1 MLMATEKKIQP
12 CAVCG
17 QDAIPDD
24 IFGGLRHVLNAFDW
38 EHKAKANL
46 ANPDPKPILDVTTDE
61 DDELG
66 CSECGVEPG
75 KQHWSWCQGPENSAN
90 D

>member
-1 MLMATEKKIQP
+1 MTLMSAEKKTQP
-12 CAVCG
+12 CAICG

-38 EHKAKANL
+38 EHKAKADL
-46 ANPDPKPILDVTTDE
+46 AEPNPRPILEVLRE

-66 CSECGVEPG
+66 NE
-75 KQHWSWCQGPENSAN
+75 
-90 D
+90 